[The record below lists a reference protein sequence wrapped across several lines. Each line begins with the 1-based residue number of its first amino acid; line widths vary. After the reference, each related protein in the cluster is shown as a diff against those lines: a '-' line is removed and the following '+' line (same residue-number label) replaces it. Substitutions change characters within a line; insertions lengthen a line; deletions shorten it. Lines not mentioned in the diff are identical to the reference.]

1 MKDICAVSTPLAE
14 GGISVIRISGEKAIS
29 IGAKVFKPLSCKSVE
44 NMAGYSCAY
53 GKIVDK
59 NGREVDDGVL
69 TVFRSPK
76 SYTGENVCEISC
88 HGGIYVTKK
97 VLRLCIEQGA
107 ELAQRGE
114 FTKRAFL
121 NGKLSLTQAEGV
133 METISAQGEYALN
146 SANLTKEGRLFRLI
160 SDMSRKFVTI
170 LGELAA
176 WVDYPEEDL
185 PVISEDNLRE
195 SLKNA
200 LAGLDKIIAD
210 HDSGMILKNGVDTVI
225 AGKPNVGKSTLLSR
239 VTNAE
244 PKIANYHFTTL
255 SPNLGVVDLEGC
267 SGFVIADI
275 PGLIEGASEGVG
287 LGHEFLR
294 HIERTRVMIHVVDV
308 ASTEGRDPVDDINK
322 INKEL
327 EAYNPEIAKRPQII
341 AANKT
346 DAIYVE
352 EGEEDPVERLKK
364 EFEPK
369 GIPVY
374 PISAVSGKGLKE
386 LLYAVQK
393 KLDELPKER
402 MVFEQE
408 FFPEDMLLAE
418 NLPYTVEQD
427 PEDEHR
433 FIIEGPKIEK
443 MLGYTN
449 LDSEKGFAF
458 FQRFLKDT
466 GILDELEQA
475 GIQEGDT
482 VKMYGFE
489 FDYYK

>member
-14 GGISVIRISGEKAIS
+14 GGISVIRISGENAIS

-44 NMAGYSCAY
+44 NMAGYTCAY

-69 TVFRSPK
+69 TVFRAPK

-133 METISAQGEYALN
+133 METISAQGEYTLN

-170 LGELAA
+170 LSELAA

-185 PVISEDNLRE
+185 PEISEDNLRE

-225 AGKPNVGKSTLLSR
+225 AGKPNVGKSTLMNMLLGYDRSI
-239 VTNAE
+239 VTNVAGTTRDVIE
-244 PKIANYHFTTL
+244 ESAKLGELILKLSDTAGIHETDDEVEKI
-255 SPNLGVVDLEGC
+255 GVDIAKKKLKNAMLVIEVFDISRELDEEDLELLEYVKRLGKK
-267 SGFVIADI
+267 VII
-275 PGLIEGASEGVG
+275 VL
-287 LGHEFLR
+287 
-294 HIERTRVMIHVVDV
+294 
-308 ASTEGRDPVDDINK
+308 NK
-322 INKEL
+322 SDL
-327 EAYNPEIAKRPQII
+327 EN
-341 AANKT
+341 
-346 DAIYVE
+346 V
-352 EGEEDPVERLKK
+352 VERSQLEKYSDYVI
-364 EFEPK
+364 E
-369 GIPVY
+369 
-374 PISAVSGKGLKE
+374 ISA
-386 LLYAVQK
+386 
-393 KLDELPKER
+393 KLDEGREELQKATEKLLGIGGYDADSTIFANER
-402 MVFEQE
+402 QISCAERARKYLAMALESLDMGETLDAVTVMIDNGANALLELTGEKATEAVVDEVFSK
-408 FFPEDMLLAE
+408 FC
-418 NLPYTVEQD
+418 V
-427 PEDEHR
+427 
-433 FIIEGPKIEK
+433 GK
-443 MLGYTN
+443 
-449 LDSEKGFAF
+449 
-458 FQRFLKDT
+458 
-466 GILDELEQA
+466 
-475 GIQEGDT
+475 
-482 VKMYGFE
+482 
-489 FDYYK
+489 

>member
-14 GGISVIRISGEKAIS
+14 GGISVIRISGENAIS

-44 NMAGYSCAY
+44 NMAGYTCAY

-69 TVFRSPK
+69 TVFRAPK

-133 METISAQGEYALN
+133 METISAQGEYTLN

-185 PVISEDNLRE
+185 PEISEDNLRE

-225 AGKPNVGKSTLLSR
+225 AGKPNVGKSTLMNMLLGYDRSI
-239 VTNAE
+239 VTNVAGTTRDVIE
-244 PKIANYHFTTL
+244 ESAKLGELILKLSDTAGIHETDDEVEKI
-255 SPNLGVVDLEGC
+255 GVDIAKKKLKNAMLVIEVFDISRELDEEDLELLEYVKRLGKK
-267 SGFVIADI
+267 VII
-275 PGLIEGASEGVG
+275 VL
-287 LGHEFLR
+287 
-294 HIERTRVMIHVVDV
+294 
-308 ASTEGRDPVDDINK
+308 NK
-322 INKEL
+322 SDL
-327 EAYNPEIAKRPQII
+327 EN
-341 AANKT
+341 
-346 DAIYVE
+346 V
-352 EGEEDPVERLKK
+352 VERSQLEKYSDYVI
-364 EFEPK
+364 E
-369 GIPVY
+369 
-374 PISAVSGKGLKE
+374 ISA
-386 LLYAVQK
+386 
-393 KLDELPKER
+393 KLDEGREELQKATEKLLGIGRYDADSTIFANER
-402 MVFEQE
+402 QISCAERARKYLAMALESLDMGETLDAVTVMIDNGANALLELTGEKATEAVVDEVFSK
-408 FFPEDMLLAE
+408 FC
-418 NLPYTVEQD
+418 V
-427 PEDEHR
+427 
-433 FIIEGPKIEK
+433 GK
-443 MLGYTN
+443 
-449 LDSEKGFAF
+449 
-458 FQRFLKDT
+458 
-466 GILDELEQA
+466 
-475 GIQEGDT
+475 
-482 VKMYGFE
+482 
-489 FDYYK
+489 

>member
-14 GGISVIRISGEKAIS
+14 GGISVIRISGENAIS

-44 NMAGYSCAY
+44 NMAGYTCAY

-69 TVFRSPK
+69 TVFRAPK

-185 PVISEDNLRE
+185 PEISEDNLRE

-225 AGKPNVGKSTLLSR
+225 AGKPNVGKSTLMNMLLGYDRSI
-239 VTNAE
+239 VTNVAGTTRDVIE
-244 PKIANYHFTTL
+244 ESAKLGELILKLSDTAGIHETDDEVEKI
-255 SPNLGVVDLEGC
+255 GVDIAKKKLKNAMLVIEVFDISRELDEEDLELLEYVKRLGKK
-267 SGFVIADI
+267 VII
-275 PGLIEGASEGVG
+275 VL
-287 LGHEFLR
+287 
-294 HIERTRVMIHVVDV
+294 
-308 ASTEGRDPVDDINK
+308 NK
-322 INKEL
+322 SDL
-327 EAYNPEIAKRPQII
+327 EN
-341 AANKT
+341 
-346 DAIYVE
+346 V
-352 EGEEDPVERLKK
+352 VERSQLEKYSDYVI
-364 EFEPK
+364 E
-369 GIPVY
+369 
-374 PISAVSGKGLKE
+374 ISA
-386 LLYAVQK
+386 
-393 KLDELPKER
+393 KLDEGREELQKAAEKLLGIGGYDADSTIFANER
-402 MVFEQE
+402 QISCAERARKYLAMALESLDMGETLDAVTVMIDNGANALLELTGEKATEAVVDEVFSK
-408 FFPEDMLLAE
+408 FC
-418 NLPYTVEQD
+418 V
-427 PEDEHR
+427 
-433 FIIEGPKIEK
+433 GK
-443 MLGYTN
+443 
-449 LDSEKGFAF
+449 
-458 FQRFLKDT
+458 
-466 GILDELEQA
+466 
-475 GIQEGDT
+475 
-482 VKMYGFE
+482 
-489 FDYYK
+489 

>member
-14 GGISVIRISGEKAIS
+14 GGISVIRISGENAIS

-44 NMAGYSCAY
+44 NMAGYTCAY

-69 TVFRSPK
+69 TVFRAPK

-170 LGELAA
+170 LVELAA

-185 PVISEDNLRE
+185 PEISEDNLRE

-225 AGKPNVGKSTLLSR
+225 AGKPNVGKSTLMNMLLGYDRSI
-239 VTNAE
+239 VTNVAGTTRDVIE
-244 PKIANYHFTTL
+244 ESAKLGELILKLSDTAGIHETDDEVEKI
-255 SPNLGVVDLEGC
+255 GVDIAKKKLKNAMLVIEVFDISRELDEEDLELLEYVKRLGKK
-267 SGFVIADI
+267 VII
-275 PGLIEGASEGVG
+275 VL
-287 LGHEFLR
+287 
-294 HIERTRVMIHVVDV
+294 
-308 ASTEGRDPVDDINK
+308 NK
-322 INKEL
+322 SDL
-327 EAYNPEIAKRPQII
+327 EN
-341 AANKT
+341 
-346 DAIYVE
+346 V
-352 EGEEDPVERLKK
+352 VERSQLEKYSDYVI
-364 EFEPK
+364 E
-369 GIPVY
+369 
-374 PISAVSGKGLKE
+374 ISA
-386 LLYAVQK
+386 
-393 KLDELPKER
+393 KLDEGREELQKATEKLLGIGGYDADSTIFANER
-402 MVFEQE
+402 QISCAERARKYLAMALESLDMGETLDAVTVMIDNGANALLELTGEKATEAVVDEVFSK
-408 FFPEDMLLAE
+408 FC
-418 NLPYTVEQD
+418 V
-427 PEDEHR
+427 
-433 FIIEGPKIEK
+433 GK
-443 MLGYTN
+443 
-449 LDSEKGFAF
+449 
-458 FQRFLKDT
+458 
-466 GILDELEQA
+466 
-475 GIQEGDT
+475 
-482 VKMYGFE
+482 
-489 FDYYK
+489 

>member
-185 PVISEDNLRE
+185 PEISEDNLRE

-225 AGKPNVGKSTLLSR
+225 AGKPNVGKSTLMNMLLGYDRSI
-239 VTNAE
+239 VTNVAGTTRDVIE
-244 PKIANYHFTTL
+244 ESAKLGELILKLSDTAGIHETDDEVEKI
-255 SPNLGVVDLEGC
+255 GVD
-267 SGFVIADI
+267 
-275 PGLIEGASEGVG
+275 
-287 LGHEFLR
+287 
-294 HIERTRVMIHVVDV
+294 
-308 ASTEGRDPVDDINK
+308 
-322 INKEL
+322 
-327 EAYNPEIAKRPQII
+327 IAKKKLKNAMLVIEVFDISREL
-341 AANKT
+341 
-346 DAIYVE
+346 D
-352 EGEEDPVERLKK
+352 EED
-364 EFEPK
+364 
-369 GIPVY
+369 
-374 PISAVSGKGLKE
+374 KE
-386 LLYAVQK
+386 LLEYVKKLGKKVIIVLNKSDLENVVERSQLEKYSDYVIEISA
-393 KLDELPKER
+393 KLDEGREELQKATEKLLGIGGYDADSTIFANER
-402 MVFEQE
+402 QISCAERARKYLAMALESLDMGETLDAVTVMIDNGANALLELTGEKATEAVVDEVFSK
-408 FFPEDMLLAE
+408 FC
-418 NLPYTVEQD
+418 V
-427 PEDEHR
+427 
-433 FIIEGPKIEK
+433 GK
-443 MLGYTN
+443 
-449 LDSEKGFAF
+449 
-458 FQRFLKDT
+458 
-466 GILDELEQA
+466 
-475 GIQEGDT
+475 
-482 VKMYGFE
+482 
-489 FDYYK
+489 

>member
-14 GGISVIRISGEKAIS
+14 GGISVIRISGENAIS

-44 NMAGYSCAY
+44 NMAGYTCAY

-69 TVFRSPK
+69 TVFRAPK

-88 HGGIYVTKK
+88 HCGIYVTKK

-185 PVISEDNLRE
+185 PEISEDNLRE

-225 AGKPNVGKSTLLSR
+225 AGKPNVGKSTLMNMLLGYDRSI
-239 VTNAE
+239 VTNVAGTTRDVIE
-244 PKIANYHFTTL
+244 ESAKLGELILKLSDTAGIHETDDEVEKI
-255 SPNLGVVDLEGC
+255 GVDIAKKKLKNAMLVIEVFDISRELDEEDLELLEYVKRLGKK
-267 SGFVIADI
+267 VII
-275 PGLIEGASEGVG
+275 VL
-287 LGHEFLR
+287 
-294 HIERTRVMIHVVDV
+294 
-308 ASTEGRDPVDDINK
+308 NK
-322 INKEL
+322 SDL
-327 EAYNPEIAKRPQII
+327 EN
-341 AANKT
+341 
-346 DAIYVE
+346 V
-352 EGEEDPVERLKK
+352 VERSQLEKYSDYVI
-364 EFEPK
+364 E
-369 GIPVY
+369 
-374 PISAVSGKGLKE
+374 ISA
-386 LLYAVQK
+386 
-393 KLDELPKER
+393 KLDEGREELQKATEKLLGIGGYDADSTIFANER
-402 MVFEQE
+402 QISCAERARKYLAMALESLDMGETLDAVTVMIDNGANALLELTGEKATEAVVDEVFSK
-408 FFPEDMLLAE
+408 FC
-418 NLPYTVEQD
+418 V
-427 PEDEHR
+427 
-433 FIIEGPKIEK
+433 GK
-443 MLGYTN
+443 
-449 LDSEKGFAF
+449 
-458 FQRFLKDT
+458 
-466 GILDELEQA
+466 
-475 GIQEGDT
+475 
-482 VKMYGFE
+482 
-489 FDYYK
+489 

>member
-185 PVISEDNLRE
+185 PEISEDNLRE

-225 AGKPNVGKSTLLSR
+225 AGKPNVGKSTLMNMLLGYDRSI
-239 VTNAE
+239 VTNVAGTTRDVIE
-244 PKIANYHFTTL
+244 ESAKLGELILKLSDTAGIHETDDEVEKI
-255 SPNLGVVDLEGC
+255 GVD
-267 SGFVIADI
+267 
-275 PGLIEGASEGVG
+275 
-287 LGHEFLR
+287 
-294 HIERTRVMIHVVDV
+294 
-308 ASTEGRDPVDDINK
+308 
-322 INKEL
+322 
-327 EAYNPEIAKRPQII
+327 IAKKKLKNAMLVIEVFDISREL
-341 AANKT
+341 
-346 DAIYVE
+346 D
-352 EGEEDPVERLKK
+352 EED
-364 EFEPK
+364 
-369 GIPVY
+369 
-374 PISAVSGKGLKE
+374 KE
-386 LLYAVQK
+386 LLEYVKKLGKKVIIVLNKSDLENVVERSQLEKYSDYVIEISA
-393 KLDELPKER
+393 KLDEGREELQKATEKLLGIGGYDADSTIFANER
-402 MVFEQE
+402 QIACAERSRKYLAMALESLDMGETLDAVTVMIDNGANALLELTGEKATEAVVDEVFSK
-408 FFPEDMLLAE
+408 FC
-418 NLPYTVEQD
+418 V
-427 PEDEHR
+427 
-433 FIIEGPKIEK
+433 GK
-443 MLGYTN
+443 
-449 LDSEKGFAF
+449 
-458 FQRFLKDT
+458 
-466 GILDELEQA
+466 
-475 GIQEGDT
+475 
-482 VKMYGFE
+482 
-489 FDYYK
+489 

>member
-14 GGISVIRISGEKAIS
+14 GGISVIRISGDNAVCIA
-29 IGAKVFKPLSCKSVE
+29 AKVFKPLSCKSVE
-44 NMAGYSCAY
+44 NMAGYTCAY

-69 TVFRSPK
+69 TVFRAPK

-185 PVISEDNLRE
+185 PEISEDNLRE

-225 AGKPNVGKSTLLSR
+225 AGKLNVGKSTLMNMLLGYDRSI
-239 VTNAE
+239 VTNVAGTTRDVIE
-244 PKIANYHFTTL
+244 ESAKLGELILKLSDTAGIHETDDEVEKI
-255 SPNLGVVDLEGC
+255 GVDIAKKKLKNAMLVIEVFDISRELDEEDLELLEYVKRLGKK
-267 SGFVIADI
+267 VII
-275 PGLIEGASEGVG
+275 VL
-287 LGHEFLR
+287 
-294 HIERTRVMIHVVDV
+294 
-308 ASTEGRDPVDDINK
+308 NK
-322 INKEL
+322 SDL
-327 EAYNPEIAKRPQII
+327 EN
-341 AANKT
+341 
-346 DAIYVE
+346 V
-352 EGEEDPVERLKK
+352 VERSQLEKYSDYVI
-364 EFEPK
+364 E
-369 GIPVY
+369 
-374 PISAVSGKGLKE
+374 ISA
-386 LLYAVQK
+386 
-393 KLDELPKER
+393 KLDEGREELQKATEKLLGIGGYDADSTIFANER
-402 MVFEQE
+402 QISCAERARKYLAMALESLDMGETLDAVTVMIDNGANALLELTGEKATEAVVDEVFSK
-408 FFPEDMLLAE
+408 FC
-418 NLPYTVEQD
+418 V
-427 PEDEHR
+427 
-433 FIIEGPKIEK
+433 GK
-443 MLGYTN
+443 
-449 LDSEKGFAF
+449 
-458 FQRFLKDT
+458 
-466 GILDELEQA
+466 
-475 GIQEGDT
+475 
-482 VKMYGFE
+482 
-489 FDYYK
+489 

>member
-14 GGISVIRISGEKAIS
+14 GGISVIRISGENAIS

-44 NMAGYSCAY
+44 NMAGYTCAY

-69 TVFRSPK
+69 TVFRAPK

-160 SDMSRKFVTI
+160 SDMSRKFITI

-185 PVISEDNLRE
+185 PEISEDNLRE

-225 AGKPNVGKSTLLSR
+225 AGKPNVGKSTLMNMLLGYDRSI
-239 VTNAE
+239 VTNVAGTTRDVIE
-244 PKIANYHFTTL
+244 ESAKLGELILKLSDTAGIHETDDEVEKI
-255 SPNLGVVDLEGC
+255 GV
-267 SGFVIADI
+267 
-275 PGLIEGASEGVG
+275 
-287 LGHEFLR
+287 
-294 HIERTRVMIHVVDV
+294 
-308 ASTEGRDPVDDINK
+308 
-322 INKEL
+322 
-327 EAYNPEIAKRPQII
+327 EIAKKKLKNAMLVIEVFDI
-341 AANKT
+341 SKEL
-346 DAIYVE
+346 D
-352 EGEEDPVERLKK
+352 EEDLELLEYVKKLGKKVIIVLNKSDLENVVERSQLEKYSDYVI
-364 EFEPK
+364 E
-369 GIPVY
+369 
-374 PISAVSGKGLKE
+374 ISA
-386 LLYAVQK
+386 
-393 KLDELPKER
+393 KLDEGREELQKATEKLLGIGGYDADSTIFANER
-402 MVFEQE
+402 QISCAERARKYLAMALESLDMGETLDAVTVMIDNGANALLELTGEKATEAGVDEVFSK
-408 FFPEDMLLAE
+408 FC
-418 NLPYTVEQD
+418 V
-427 PEDEHR
+427 
-433 FIIEGPKIEK
+433 GK
-443 MLGYTN
+443 
-449 LDSEKGFAF
+449 
-458 FQRFLKDT
+458 
-466 GILDELEQA
+466 
-475 GIQEGDT
+475 
-482 VKMYGFE
+482 
-489 FDYYK
+489 

>member
-14 GGISVIRISGEKAIS
+14 GGISVIRISGENAIS

-69 TVFRSPK
+69 TVFRAPR

-185 PVISEDNLRE
+185 PEISEDNLRE

-225 AGKPNVGKSTLLSR
+225 AGKPNVGKSTLMNMLLGYDRSI
-239 VTNAE
+239 VTNVAGTTRDVIE
-244 PKIANYHFTTL
+244 ESAKLGELILKLSDTAGIHETDDEVEKI
-255 SPNLGVVDLEGC
+255 GVFDISRELDEEDLELLEYVKKLGKK
-267 SGFVIADI
+267 VII
-275 PGLIEGASEGVG
+275 VL
-287 LGHEFLR
+287 
-294 HIERTRVMIHVVDV
+294 
-308 ASTEGRDPVDDINK
+308 NK
-322 INKEL
+322 SDL
-327 EAYNPEIAKRPQII
+327 EN
-341 AANKT
+341 
-346 DAIYVE
+346 V
-352 EGEEDPVERLKK
+352 VERSQLEKYSDYVI
-364 EFEPK
+364 E
-369 GIPVY
+369 
-374 PISAVSGKGLKE
+374 ISA
-386 LLYAVQK
+386 
-393 KLDELPKER
+393 KLDEGREELQKAAEKLLGIGGYDADSTIFANER
-402 MVFEQE
+402 QIACAERARKYLAMALESLDMGETLDAVTVMIDNGANALLELTGEKATEAVVDEVFSK
-408 FFPEDMLLAE
+408 FC
-418 NLPYTVEQD
+418 V
-427 PEDEHR
+427 
-433 FIIEGPKIEK
+433 GK
-443 MLGYTN
+443 
-449 LDSEKGFAF
+449 
-458 FQRFLKDT
+458 
-466 GILDELEQA
+466 
-475 GIQEGDT
+475 
-482 VKMYGFE
+482 
-489 FDYYK
+489 

>member
-14 GGISVIRISGEKAIS
+14 GGISVIRISGDNAVS

-44 NMAGYSCAY
+44 NMAGYTCAY

-69 TVFRSPK
+69 TVFRAPK

-146 SANLTKEGRLFRLI
+146 SANLTKEGRRFRLI

-185 PVISEDNLRE
+185 PEISEDNLRE

-225 AGKPNVGKSTLLSR
+225 AGKPNVGKSTLMNMLLGYDRSI
-239 VTNAE
+239 VTNVAGTTRDVIE
-244 PKIANYHFTTL
+244 ESAKLGELILKLSDTAGIHETDDEVEKI
-255 SPNLGVVDLEGC
+255 GVDIAKKKLKNAMLVIEVFDISRELDEEDLELLEYVKKLGKK
-267 SGFVIADI
+267 VII
-275 PGLIEGASEGVG
+275 VL
-287 LGHEFLR
+287 
-294 HIERTRVMIHVVDV
+294 
-308 ASTEGRDPVDDINK
+308 NK
-322 INKEL
+322 SDL
-327 EAYNPEIAKRPQII
+327 EN
-341 AANKT
+341 
-346 DAIYVE
+346 V
-352 EGEEDPVERLKK
+352 VERSQLEKYSDYVI
-364 EFEPK
+364 E
-369 GIPVY
+369 
-374 PISAVSGKGLKE
+374 ISA
-386 LLYAVQK
+386 
-393 KLDELPKER
+393 KLDEGREELQKAAEKLLGIGGYDADSTIFANER
-402 MVFEQE
+402 QIACAERARKYLAMALESLDMGETLDAVTVMIDNGANALLELTGEKATEAVVDEVFSK
-408 FFPEDMLLAE
+408 FC
-418 NLPYTVEQD
+418 V
-427 PEDEHR
+427 
-433 FIIEGPKIEK
+433 GK
-443 MLGYTN
+443 
-449 LDSEKGFAF
+449 
-458 FQRFLKDT
+458 
-466 GILDELEQA
+466 
-475 GIQEGDT
+475 
-482 VKMYGFE
+482 
-489 FDYYK
+489 

>member
-14 GGISVIRISGEKAIS
+14 GGISVIRISGDNAIS

-69 TVFRSPK
+69 TVFRAPK

-185 PVISEDNLRE
+185 PEISEDNLRE

-200 LAGLDKIIAD
+200 LTGLDKIIAD

-225 AGKPNVGKSTLLSR
+225 AGKPNVGKSTLMNMLLGYDRSI
-239 VTNAE
+239 VTNVAGTTRDVIE
-244 PKIANYHFTTL
+244 ESAKLGELILKLSDTAGIHETDDEVEKI
-255 SPNLGVVDLEGC
+255 GVDIAKKKLKNAMLVIEVFDISRELDEEDLELLEYVKRLGKK
-267 SGFVIADI
+267 VII
-275 PGLIEGASEGVG
+275 VL
-287 LGHEFLR
+287 
-294 HIERTRVMIHVVDV
+294 
-308 ASTEGRDPVDDINK
+308 NK
-322 INKEL
+322 SDL
-327 EAYNPEIAKRPQII
+327 EN
-341 AANKT
+341 
-346 DAIYVE
+346 V
-352 EGEEDPVERLKK
+352 VERSQLEKYSDYVI
-364 EFEPK
+364 E
-369 GIPVY
+369 
-374 PISAVSGKGLKE
+374 ISA
-386 LLYAVQK
+386 
-393 KLDELPKER
+393 KLDEGREELQKATEKLLGIGGYDADSTIFANER
-402 MVFEQE
+402 QISCAERARKYLAMALESLDMGETLDAVTVMIDNGANALLELTGEKATEAVVDEVFSK
-408 FFPEDMLLAE
+408 FC
-418 NLPYTVEQD
+418 V
-427 PEDEHR
+427 
-433 FIIEGPKIEK
+433 GK
-443 MLGYTN
+443 
-449 LDSEKGFAF
+449 
-458 FQRFLKDT
+458 
-466 GILDELEQA
+466 
-475 GIQEGDT
+475 
-482 VKMYGFE
+482 
-489 FDYYK
+489 

>member
-14 GGISVIRISGEKAIS
+14 GGISVIRISGENAIS

-44 NMAGYSCAY
+44 NMAGYTCAY

-69 TVFRSPK
+69 TVFRAPK

-133 METISAQGEYALN
+133 METISAQGEYTLN

-185 PVISEDNLRE
+185 PEISEDNLRE

-225 AGKPNVGKSTLLSR
+225 AGKPNVGKSTLMNMLLGYDRSI
-239 VTNAE
+239 VTNVAGTTRDVIE
-244 PKIANYHFTTL
+244 ESAKLGELILKLSDTAGIHETDDEVEKI
-255 SPNLGVVDLEGC
+255 GVDIAKKKLKNAMLVIEVFDISRELDEEDLELLEYVKRLGKK
-267 SGFVIADI
+267 VII
-275 PGLIEGASEGVG
+275 VL
-287 LGHEFLR
+287 
-294 HIERTRVMIHVVDV
+294 
-308 ASTEGRDPVDDINK
+308 NK
-322 INKEL
+322 SDL
-327 EAYNPEIAKRPQII
+327 EN
-341 AANKT
+341 
-346 DAIYVE
+346 V
-352 EGEEDPVERLKK
+352 VERSQLEKYSDYVI
-364 EFEPK
+364 E
-369 GIPVY
+369 
-374 PISAVSGKGLKE
+374 ISA
-386 LLYAVQK
+386 
-393 KLDELPKER
+393 KLDEGREELQKATEKLLGIGGYDADSTIFANER
-402 MVFEQE
+402 QISCAERARKYLAIALESLDMGETLDAVTVMIDNGANALLELTGEKATEAVVDEVFSK
-408 FFPEDMLLAE
+408 FC
-418 NLPYTVEQD
+418 V
-427 PEDEHR
+427 
-433 FIIEGPKIEK
+433 GK
-443 MLGYTN
+443 
-449 LDSEKGFAF
+449 
-458 FQRFLKDT
+458 
-466 GILDELEQA
+466 
-475 GIQEGDT
+475 
-482 VKMYGFE
+482 
-489 FDYYK
+489 

>member
-14 GGISVIRISGEKAIS
+14 GGISVIRISGDNAVYIAE
-29 IGAKVFKPLSCKSVE
+29 KVFKPLSCKSVE
-44 NMAGYSCAY
+44 NMAGYTCAY

-69 TVFRSPK
+69 TVFRAPK

-185 PVISEDNLRE
+185 PEISEDNLRE

-225 AGKPNVGKSTLLSR
+225 AGKPNVGKSTLMNMLLGYDRSI
-239 VTNAE
+239 VTNVAGTTRDVIE
-244 PKIANYHFTTL
+244 ESAKLGELILKLSDTAGIHETDDEVEKI
-255 SPNLGVVDLEGC
+255 GVDIAKKKLKNAMLVIEVFDISRELDEEDLELLEYVKRLGKK
-267 SGFVIADI
+267 VII
-275 PGLIEGASEGVG
+275 VL
-287 LGHEFLR
+287 
-294 HIERTRVMIHVVDV
+294 
-308 ASTEGRDPVDDINK
+308 NK
-322 INKEL
+322 SDL
-327 EAYNPEIAKRPQII
+327 EN
-341 AANKT
+341 
-346 DAIYVE
+346 V
-352 EGEEDPVERLKK
+352 VERSQLEKYSDYVI
-364 EFEPK
+364 E
-369 GIPVY
+369 
-374 PISAVSGKGLKE
+374 ISA
-386 LLYAVQK
+386 
-393 KLDELPKER
+393 KLDEGREELQKATEKLLGIGGYDADSTIFANER
-402 MVFEQE
+402 QISCAERARKYLAMALESLDMGETLDAVTVMIDNGANALLELTGEKATEAVVDEVFSK
-408 FFPEDMLLAE
+408 FC
-418 NLPYTVEQD
+418 V
-427 PEDEHR
+427 
-433 FIIEGPKIEK
+433 GK
-443 MLGYTN
+443 
-449 LDSEKGFAF
+449 
-458 FQRFLKDT
+458 
-466 GILDELEQA
+466 
-475 GIQEGDT
+475 
-482 VKMYGFE
+482 
-489 FDYYK
+489 

>member
-14 GGISVIRISGEKAIS
+14 GGISVIRISGENAIS

-44 NMAGYSCAY
+44 NMAGYTCAY

-69 TVFRSPK
+69 TVFRAPK

-185 PVISEDNLRE
+185 PEISEDNLRE

-225 AGKPNVGKSTLLSR
+225 AGKPNVGKSTLMNMLLGYDRSI
-239 VTNAE
+239 VTNVAGTTRDVIE
-244 PKIANYHFTTL
+244 ESAKLGELILKLSDTAGIHETDDEVEKI
-255 SPNLGVVDLEGC
+255 GVDIAKKKLKNAMLVIEVFDISRELDEEDLELLEYVKKLGKK
-267 SGFVIADI
+267 VII
-275 PGLIEGASEGVG
+275 VL
-287 LGHEFLR
+287 
-294 HIERTRVMIHVVDV
+294 
-308 ASTEGRDPVDDINK
+308 NK
-322 INKEL
+322 SDL
-327 EAYNPEIAKRPQII
+327 EN
-341 AANKT
+341 
-346 DAIYVE
+346 V
-352 EGEEDPVERLKK
+352 VERSQLEKYSDYVI
-364 EFEPK
+364 E
-369 GIPVY
+369 
-374 PISAVSGKGLKE
+374 ISA
-386 LLYAVQK
+386 
-393 KLDELPKER
+393 KLDEGREELQKATEKLLGIGGYDADSTIFANER
-402 MVFEQE
+402 QISCAERARKYLAMALESLDMGETLDAVTVMIDNGANALLELTGEKATEAVVDEVFSK
-408 FFPEDMLLAE
+408 FC
-418 NLPYTVEQD
+418 V
-427 PEDEHR
+427 
-433 FIIEGPKIEK
+433 GK
-443 MLGYTN
+443 
-449 LDSEKGFAF
+449 
-458 FQRFLKDT
+458 
-466 GILDELEQA
+466 
-475 GIQEGDT
+475 
-482 VKMYGFE
+482 
-489 FDYYK
+489 

>member
-14 GGISVIRISGEKAIS
+14 GGISVIRISGENAIS

-69 TVFRSPK
+69 TVFRAPR

-185 PVISEDNLRE
+185 PEISEDNLRE

-225 AGKPNVGKSTLLSR
+225 AGKPNVGKSTLMNMLLGYDRSI
-239 VTNAE
+239 VTNVAGTTRDVIE
-244 PKIANYHFTTL
+244 ESAKLGELILKLLTIFAVAALVVYSGVIIISQQAQIAQ
-255 SPNLGVVDLEGC
+255 
-267 SGFVIADI
+267 
-275 PGLIEGASEGVG
+275 
-287 LGHEFLR
+287 LR
-294 HIERTRVMIHVVDV
+294 KESD
-308 ASTEGRDPVDDINK
+308 AINK
-322 INKEL
+322 KITAAKQLNDEYTRL
-327 EAYNPEIAKRPQII
+327 LSSDDEAEYM
-341 AANKT
+341 
-346 DAIYVE
+346 DC
-352 EGEEDPVERLKK
+352 
-364 EFEPK
+364 
-369 GIPVY
+369 
-374 PISAVSGKGLKE
+374 
-386 LLYAVQK
+386 LLYTSDAA
-393 KLDELPKER
+393 DE
-402 MVFEQE
+402 
-408 FFPEDMLLAE
+408 
-418 NLPYTVEQD
+418 
-427 PEDEHR
+427 
-433 FIIEGPKIEK
+433 
-443 MLGYTN
+443 
-449 LDSEKGFAF
+449 
-458 FQRFLKDT
+458 
-466 GILDELEQA
+466 
-475 GIQEGDT
+475 
-482 VKMYGFE
+482 
-489 FDYYK
+489 

>member
-14 GGISVIRISGEKAIS
+14 GGISVIRISGENAIS

-44 NMAGYSCAY
+44 NMAGYTCAY

-69 TVFRSPK
+69 TVFRAPK

-133 METISAQGEYALN
+133 METISAQGEYTLN

-185 PVISEDNLRE
+185 PEISEDNLRE

-225 AGKPNVGKSTLLSR
+225 AGKPNVGKSTLMNMLLGYDRSI
-239 VTNAE
+239 VTNVAGTTRDVIE
-244 PKIANYHFTTL
+244 ESAKLGELILKLSDTAGIHETDDEVEKI
-255 SPNLGVVDLEGC
+255 GVDIAKKKLKNAMLVIEVFDISRELDEEDLELLEYVKRLGKK
-267 SGFVIADI
+267 VII
-275 PGLIEGASEGVG
+275 VL
-287 LGHEFLR
+287 
-294 HIERTRVMIHVVDV
+294 
-308 ASTEGRDPVDDINK
+308 NK
-322 INKEL
+322 SDL
-327 EAYNPEIAKRPQII
+327 EN
-341 AANKT
+341 
-346 DAIYVE
+346 V
-352 EGEEDPVERLKK
+352 VERSQLEKYSDYVI
-364 EFEPK
+364 E
-369 GIPVY
+369 
-374 PISAVSGKGLKE
+374 ISA
-386 LLYAVQK
+386 
-393 KLDELPKER
+393 KLDEGGEELQKATEKLLGIGGYDADSTIFANER
-402 MVFEQE
+402 QISCAERARKYLAMALESLDMGETLDAVTVMIDNGANALLELTGEKATEAVVDEVFSK
-408 FFPEDMLLAE
+408 FC
-418 NLPYTVEQD
+418 V
-427 PEDEHR
+427 
-433 FIIEGPKIEK
+433 GK
-443 MLGYTN
+443 
-449 LDSEKGFAF
+449 
-458 FQRFLKDT
+458 
-466 GILDELEQA
+466 
-475 GIQEGDT
+475 
-482 VKMYGFE
+482 
-489 FDYYK
+489 

>member
-14 GGISVIRISGEKAIS
+14 GGISVIRISGDNAVCIA
-29 IGAKVFKPLSCKSVE
+29 AKVFKPLPCKSVE
-44 NMAGYSCAY
+44 NMAGYTCAY

-69 TVFRSPK
+69 TVFRAPK

-185 PVISEDNLRE
+185 PEISEDNLRE

-225 AGKPNVGKSTLLSR
+225 AGKPNVGKSTLMNMLLGYDRSI
-239 VTNAE
+239 VTNVAGTTRDVIE
-244 PKIANYHFTTL
+244 ESAKLGELILKLSDTAGIHETDDEVEKI
-255 SPNLGVVDLEGC
+255 GVDIAKKKLKNAMLVIEVFDISRELDEEDLELLEYVKRLGKK
-267 SGFVIADI
+267 VII
-275 PGLIEGASEGVG
+275 VL
-287 LGHEFLR
+287 
-294 HIERTRVMIHVVDV
+294 
-308 ASTEGRDPVDDINK
+308 NK
-322 INKEL
+322 SDL
-327 EAYNPEIAKRPQII
+327 EN
-341 AANKT
+341 
-346 DAIYVE
+346 V
-352 EGEEDPVERLKK
+352 VERSQLEKYSDYVI
-364 EFEPK
+364 E
-369 GIPVY
+369 
-374 PISAVSGKGLKE
+374 ISA
-386 LLYAVQK
+386 
-393 KLDELPKER
+393 KLDEGREELQKATEKLLGIGGYDADSTIFANER
-402 MVFEQE
+402 QISCAERARKYLAMALESLDMGETLDAVTVMIDNGANALLELTGEKATEAVVDEVFSK
-408 FFPEDMLLAE
+408 FC
-418 NLPYTVEQD
+418 V
-427 PEDEHR
+427 
-433 FIIEGPKIEK
+433 GK
-443 MLGYTN
+443 
-449 LDSEKGFAF
+449 
-458 FQRFLKDT
+458 
-466 GILDELEQA
+466 
-475 GIQEGDT
+475 
-482 VKMYGFE
+482 
-489 FDYYK
+489 

>member
-14 GGISVIRISGEKAIS
+14 GGISVIKISGENAIS

-44 NMAGYSCAY
+44 NMAGYTCAY

-69 TVFRSPK
+69 TVFRAPK

-133 METISAQGEYALN
+133 METISAQGEYTLN

-185 PVISEDNLRE
+185 PEISEDNLRE

-225 AGKPNVGKSTLLSR
+225 AGKPNVGKSTLMNMLLGYDRSI
-239 VTNAE
+239 VTNVAGTTRDVIE
-244 PKIANYHFTTL
+244 ESAKLGELILKLSDTAGIHETDDEVEKI
-255 SPNLGVVDLEGC
+255 GVDIAKKKLKNAMLVIEVFDISRELDEEDLELLEYVKRLGKK
-267 SGFVIADI
+267 VII
-275 PGLIEGASEGVG
+275 VL
-287 LGHEFLR
+287 
-294 HIERTRVMIHVVDV
+294 
-308 ASTEGRDPVDDINK
+308 NK
-322 INKEL
+322 SDL
-327 EAYNPEIAKRPQII
+327 EN
-341 AANKT
+341 
-346 DAIYVE
+346 V
-352 EGEEDPVERLKK
+352 VERSQLEKYSDYVI
-364 EFEPK
+364 E
-369 GIPVY
+369 
-374 PISAVSGKGLKE
+374 ISA
-386 LLYAVQK
+386 
-393 KLDELPKER
+393 KLDEGREELQKATEKLLGIGGYDADSTIFANER
-402 MVFEQE
+402 QISCAERARKYLAMALESLDMGETLDAVTVMIDNGANALLELTGEKATEAVVDEVFSK
-408 FFPEDMLLAE
+408 FC
-418 NLPYTVEQD
+418 V
-427 PEDEHR
+427 
-433 FIIEGPKIEK
+433 GK
-443 MLGYTN
+443 
-449 LDSEKGFAF
+449 
-458 FQRFLKDT
+458 
-466 GILDELEQA
+466 
-475 GIQEGDT
+475 
-482 VKMYGFE
+482 
-489 FDYYK
+489 

>member
-1 MKDICAVSTPLAE
+1 MKDICAVSTQLAE
-14 GGISVIRISGEKAIS
+14 GGISVIRISGENAIS

-44 NMAGYSCAY
+44 NMAGYTCAY

-69 TVFRSPK
+69 TVFRAPK

-133 METISAQGEYALN
+133 METISAQGEYTLN

-185 PVISEDNLRE
+185 PEISEDNLRE

-225 AGKPNVGKSTLLSR
+225 AGKPNVGKSTLMNMLLGYDRSI
-239 VTNAE
+239 VTNVAGTTRDVIE
-244 PKIANYHFTTL
+244 ESAKLGELILKLSDTAGIHETDDEVEKI
-255 SPNLGVVDLEGC
+255 GVDIAKKKLKNAMLVIEVFDISRELDEEDLELLEYVKRLGKK
-267 SGFVIADI
+267 VII
-275 PGLIEGASEGVG
+275 VL
-287 LGHEFLR
+287 
-294 HIERTRVMIHVVDV
+294 
-308 ASTEGRDPVDDINK
+308 NK
-322 INKEL
+322 SDL
-327 EAYNPEIAKRPQII
+327 EN
-341 AANKT
+341 
-346 DAIYVE
+346 V
-352 EGEEDPVERLKK
+352 VERSQLEKYSDYVI
-364 EFEPK
+364 E
-369 GIPVY
+369 
-374 PISAVSGKGLKE
+374 ISA
-386 LLYAVQK
+386 
-393 KLDELPKER
+393 KLDEGREELQKATEKLLGIGGYDADSTIFANER
-402 MVFEQE
+402 QISCAERARKYLAMALESLDMGETLDAVTVMIDNGANALLELTGEKATEAVVDEVFSK
-408 FFPEDMLLAE
+408 FC
-418 NLPYTVEQD
+418 V
-427 PEDEHR
+427 
-433 FIIEGPKIEK
+433 GK
-443 MLGYTN
+443 
-449 LDSEKGFAF
+449 
-458 FQRFLKDT
+458 
-466 GILDELEQA
+466 
-475 GIQEGDT
+475 
-482 VKMYGFE
+482 
-489 FDYYK
+489 

>member
-14 GGISVIRISGEKAIS
+14 GGISVIRISGDNAVCIA
-29 IGAKVFKPLSCKSVE
+29 AKVFKTLSCKSVE

-69 TVFRSPK
+69 TVFRAPK

-97 VLRLCIEQGA
+97 VLRLCSEQGA

-185 PVISEDNLRE
+185 PEISEDNLRE

-225 AGKPNVGKSTLLSR
+225 AGKPNVGKSTLMNMLLGYDRSI
-239 VTNAE
+239 VTNVAGTTRDVIE
-244 PKIANYHFTTL
+244 ESAKLGELILKLSDTAGIHETDDEVEKI
-255 SPNLGVVDLEGC
+255 GVDIAKKKLKNAMLVIEVFDISRELDEEDLELLEYVKRLGKK
-267 SGFVIADI
+267 VII
-275 PGLIEGASEGVG
+275 VL
-287 LGHEFLR
+287 
-294 HIERTRVMIHVVDV
+294 
-308 ASTEGRDPVDDINK
+308 NK
-322 INKEL
+322 SDL
-327 EAYNPEIAKRPQII
+327 EN
-341 AANKT
+341 
-346 DAIYVE
+346 V
-352 EGEEDPVERLKK
+352 VERSQLEKYSDYVI
-364 EFEPK
+364 E
-369 GIPVY
+369 
-374 PISAVSGKGLKE
+374 ISA
-386 LLYAVQK
+386 
-393 KLDELPKER
+393 KLDEGREELQKATEKLLGIGGYDADSTIFANER
-402 MVFEQE
+402 QISCAERARKYLAMALESLDMGETLDAVTVMIDNGANALLELTGEKATEAVVDEVFSK
-408 FFPEDMLLAE
+408 FC
-418 NLPYTVEQD
+418 V
-427 PEDEHR
+427 
-433 FIIEGPKIEK
+433 GK
-443 MLGYTN
+443 
-449 LDSEKGFAF
+449 
-458 FQRFLKDT
+458 
-466 GILDELEQA
+466 
-475 GIQEGDT
+475 
-482 VKMYGFE
+482 
-489 FDYYK
+489 

>member
-14 GGISVIRISGEKAIS
+14 GGISVIRISGDNAIS

-44 NMAGYSCAY
+44 NMAGYTCAY

-69 TVFRSPK
+69 TVFRAPK

-185 PVISEDNLRE
+185 PEISEDNLRE

-225 AGKPNVGKSTLLSR
+225 AGKPNVGKSTLMNMLLGYDRSI
-239 VTNAE
+239 VTNVAGTTRDVIE
-244 PKIANYHFTTL
+244 ESAKLGELILKLSDTAGIHETDDEVEKI
-255 SPNLGVVDLEGC
+255 GVDIAKKKLKNAMLVIEVFDISRELDEEDLELLEYVKKLGKK
-267 SGFVIADI
+267 VII
-275 PGLIEGASEGVG
+275 VL
-287 LGHEFLR
+287 
-294 HIERTRVMIHVVDV
+294 
-308 ASTEGRDPVDDINK
+308 NK
-322 INKEL
+322 SDL
-327 EAYNPEIAKRPQII
+327 EN
-341 AANKT
+341 
-346 DAIYVE
+346 V
-352 EGEEDPVERLKK
+352 VERSQLEKYSDYVI
-364 EFEPK
+364 E
-369 GIPVY
+369 
-374 PISAVSGKGLKE
+374 ISA
-386 LLYAVQK
+386 
-393 KLDELPKER
+393 KLDEGREELQKATEKLLGIGGYDADSTIFANER
-402 MVFEQE
+402 HIACAERARKYLAMALESLDMGETLDAVTVMIDNGANALLELTGEKATEAVVDEVFSK
-408 FFPEDMLLAE
+408 FC
-418 NLPYTVEQD
+418 V
-427 PEDEHR
+427 
-433 FIIEGPKIEK
+433 GK
-443 MLGYTN
+443 
-449 LDSEKGFAF
+449 
-458 FQRFLKDT
+458 
-466 GILDELEQA
+466 
-475 GIQEGDT
+475 
-482 VKMYGFE
+482 
-489 FDYYK
+489 

>member
-14 GGISVIRISGEKAIS
+14 GSISVIRISGENAIS

-44 NMAGYSCAY
+44 NMAGYTCAY

-69 TVFRSPK
+69 TVFRAPK

-133 METISAQGEYALN
+133 METISAQGEYTLN

-185 PVISEDNLRE
+185 PEISEDNLRE

-225 AGKPNVGKSTLLSR
+225 AGKPNVGKSTLMNMLLGYDRSI
-239 VTNAE
+239 VTNVAGTTRDVIE
-244 PKIANYHFTTL
+244 ESAKLGELILKLSDTAGIHETDDEVEKI
-255 SPNLGVVDLEGC
+255 GVDIAKKKLKNAMLVIEVFDISRELDEEDLELLEYVKRLGKK
-267 SGFVIADI
+267 VII
-275 PGLIEGASEGVG
+275 VL
-287 LGHEFLR
+287 
-294 HIERTRVMIHVVDV
+294 
-308 ASTEGRDPVDDINK
+308 NK
-322 INKEL
+322 SDL
-327 EAYNPEIAKRPQII
+327 EN
-341 AANKT
+341 
-346 DAIYVE
+346 V
-352 EGEEDPVERLKK
+352 VERSQLEKYSDYVI
-364 EFEPK
+364 E
-369 GIPVY
+369 
-374 PISAVSGKGLKE
+374 ISA
-386 LLYAVQK
+386 
-393 KLDELPKER
+393 KLDEGREELQKATEKLLGIGGYDADSTIFANER
-402 MVFEQE
+402 QISCAERARKYLAMALESLDMGETLDAVTVMIDNGANALLELTGEKATEAVVDEVFSK
-408 FFPEDMLLAE
+408 FC
-418 NLPYTVEQD
+418 V
-427 PEDEHR
+427 
-433 FIIEGPKIEK
+433 GK
-443 MLGYTN
+443 
-449 LDSEKGFAF
+449 
-458 FQRFLKDT
+458 
-466 GILDELEQA
+466 
-475 GIQEGDT
+475 
-482 VKMYGFE
+482 
-489 FDYYK
+489 